1 MARHKGD
8 KQPVD
13 ITAKLQPLVDDDAFL
28 TSLSEGVDPSDGT
41 DDLAAL
47 LLELRE
53 DVERQMPPAPVVE
66 GADEESAVIS
76 LGKRRSRRSA
86 NQWIAGLVGAAA
98 ATVVV
103 AGSGA
108 ALYNATPGSPLWNV
122 STAVFGDR
130 TAVVEL
136 ASTLEDMQVAADN
149 GDIESTRELLGQA
162 RLIVSGIKDPAD
174 TKPSDTSPS
183 PRPTVT
189 VTQTETVEVPAD
201 EPEVPAAEPV
211 ATATVTSVA
220 PETADGDTANSAP
233 NTVTETRVATV
244 TVTAPARQ
252 NPLPAEQ
259 GQGQGQGQGTGTAP
273 AEPEVPAPAPGVS
286 VAHEGTANLQGPQ
299 GY

>member
-8 KQPVD
+8 TQPVD

-47 LLELRE
+47 FLELRE

-66 GADEESAVIS
+66 GADEQPAVIS

-189 VTQTETVEVPAD
+189 VTQTETVEVPAGAAG
-201 EPEVPAAEPV
+201 EPEGPAAEPV

-220 PETADGDTANSAP
+220 PETADGDAANSAP

-259 GQGQGQGQGTGTAP
+259 GQGTGTAP
-273 AEPEVPAPAPGVS
+273 AEPDVASPAPGVS
-286 VAHEGTANLQGPQ
+286 AAHEGTANLQGPQ

>member
-47 LLELRE
+47 FLELRE

-66 GADEESAVIS
+66 GADEQPAVIS

-108 ALYNATPGSPLWNV
+108 ALYSATPGSPLWNV

-136 ASTLEDMQVAADN
+136 AGTLEDMQVAADN

-162 RLIVSGIKDPAD
+162 RSIVSGIKDPAD
-174 TKPSDTSPS
+174 TKQSDTSPS

-189 VTQTETVEVPAD
+189 VTQTETVEVPAA
-201 EPEVPAAEPV
+201 EPEGPAAEPV
-211 ATATVTSVA
+211 AAATVTSVA
-220 PETADGDTANSAP
+220 PETADGDTANSATV
-233 NTVTETRVATV
+233 TVTETRVATV

-252 NPLPAEQ
+252 NPLPAEP
-259 GQGQGQGQGTGTAP
+259 GQGQGAGTEP
-273 AEPEVPAPAPGVS
+273 AEPEVPSPAPGVS
-286 VAHEGTANLQGPQ
+286 AAQEGAAHLQGPQ